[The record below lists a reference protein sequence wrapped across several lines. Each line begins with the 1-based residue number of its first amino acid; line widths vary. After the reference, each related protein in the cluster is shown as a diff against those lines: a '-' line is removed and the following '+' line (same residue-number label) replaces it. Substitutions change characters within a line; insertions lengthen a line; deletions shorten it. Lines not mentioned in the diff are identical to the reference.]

1 MIQDLHSHTYYSFC
15 GHDNPEIVIE
25 AAISGGIEL
34 LGISDHNYGIAQQRS
49 VTQYSD
55 IDRRAKDYQRSLKA
69 YMDHIRSVSK
79 SYQSKIRVL
88 CGIEVATL
96 NCNNWDLPD
105 AVDLSGFDFCL
116 IESID
121 SEDTIADDLFSFAKR
136 CGTALTGVAHTDLF
150 SYLARTKQ
158 DPLDYFTKMAENH
171 IFWELNVNYD
181 SIHHY
186 RRHQYVLDFF
196 HSEYQQNIIRD
207 SGIKLSIGFDGH
219 RVEDYRPDIVEHYC
233 RAAEELNLPFVF
245 SDSF

>member
-1 MIQDLHSHTYYSFC
+1 MIQDLHSHTYYSF
-15 GHDNPEIVIE
+15 DSNDTAETVVE
-25 AAISGGIEL
+25 AAIAGGIDL
-34 LGISDHNYGIAQQRS
+34 LGICDHNYGIAKQRS
-49 VTQYSD
+49 TTVFND
-55 IDRRAKDYQRSLKA
+55 VERRIKDYQRSLNI
-69 YMDHIRSVSK
+69 YLDHIRLVTGH
-79 SYQSKIRVL
+79 YRDKIRIL
-88 CGIEVATL
+88 YGIEIATVDRA
-96 NCNNWDLPD
+96 NWTLPD
-105 AVDLSGFDFCL
+105 HIDLSGFDYCL
-116 IESID
+116 IENIGA
-121 SEDTIADDLFSFAKR
+121 EDTLVKDLFSFAKR

-181 SIHHY
+181 STHHY

-207 SGIKLSIGFDGH
+207 SGVKLSIGFDGH

-233 RAAEELNLPFVF
+233 RAAEELNLPLVF